1 MNKTKQSHFETV
13 SIHAGNEFK
22 EATGSIIPPIFATST
37 FESDNEHGFDY
48 TRSGNPNFTNLEQV
62 IAKIEKADCATV
74 FASGVSAI
82 TAVLSTLN
90 KDSKILAEENIYG
103 CTYRLIDQVF
113 SRFGVSVEYIDFTN
127 KKSLERISEVSPD
140 LVWIESP
147 TNPLLKI
154 IDIEAIAN
162 VTRDLETTL
171 VVDNT
176 FSSSFIQCPLE
187 LGADLSL
194 LSLTKY
200 TNGHSDALGGA
211 VCSKDKD
218 WGNKMIFAQ
227 KALGLQPSPFDC
239 WLIQRGLK
247 TQSLRMEKH
256 SNNAYEVAKYLEVR
270 FPDKKIIYPFL
281 ESHPQ
286 YKIARKQ
293 MKMGSGIITAD
304 LGLGLEKTVTLLSE
318 LQFFT
323 KAESLGGIESLS
335 CHPASMTHSSIPK
348 EVREGVGITDS
359 LFRLSIG
366 IENAADLI
374 VDLGVGLDKVGA

>member
-211 VCSKDKD
+211 VCSMDKD

>member
-1 MNKTKQSHFETV
+1 MNKIKQPHFETD

-62 IAKIEKADCATV
+62 IAKIEKADCVTV

-113 SRFGVSVEYIDFTN
+113 NRFGVSVEYIDFTN

>member
-127 KKSLERISEVSPD
+127 KKSLERILEVSPD

-256 SNNAYEVAKYLEVR
+256 SNNAYEIAKYLEVR

>member
-127 KKSLERISEVSPD
+127 KKSLERILEVSPD